1 MAAVP
6 IGTRGRIRGGDRPRV
21 AARVDALD
29 PRQRARG
36 QEVAHLCPVVWRP
49 VGEAK
54 DHFVARGRALVPPLP
69 AQLAGRAPVGRL
81 ERIVEAPDAAE
92 ARGQRDPG
100 HGQPRLVQQALREMQ
115 PARLG
120 DDDRGGAHVLYE
132 QPMQVPRADPQAR
145 GERAD
150 GRLVERAVVDEL
162 QRPPHHGRGAEPG
175 RRARRRLR
183 PAAQA
188 RPVAGLGG
196 GGGGRVVTDVR
207 RLRAGHRTDRAAVD
221 ARGGHRDEEL
231 PVEAGIAADARPV
244 ERAAIEAED
253 RVHGANIRRAAAID

>member
-1 MAAVP
+1 LAAL
-6 IGTRGRIRGGDRPRV
+6 RPP
-21 AARVDALD
+21 ARVDAFD
-29 PRQRARG
+29 ARQRARG
-36 QEVAHLCPVVWRP
+36 QEVADLCPVVRRP

-54 DHFVARGRALVPPLP
+54 HHFVARAIVPTLT
-69 AQLAGRAPVGRL
+69 AQLAGRAPVGRV
-81 ERIVEAPDAAE
+81 ERVVEAPDAAE
-92 ARGQRDPG
+92 ARGQRDLG
-100 HGQPRLVQQALREMQ
+100 HGQRRLVQQALREVQ

-120 DDDRGGAHVLYE
+120 DDDRGGTDVLNE
-132 QPMQVPRADPQAR
+132 QAMQVPRADPDAR

-150 GRLVERAVVDEL
+150 GRLVQRAVVDQL

-207 RLRAGHRTDRAAVD
+207 GLRAGHRTDRTAVD

-244 ERAAIEAED
+244 ERAAVEAED
-253 RVHGANIRRAAAID
+253 RVHGANIRRTAAID